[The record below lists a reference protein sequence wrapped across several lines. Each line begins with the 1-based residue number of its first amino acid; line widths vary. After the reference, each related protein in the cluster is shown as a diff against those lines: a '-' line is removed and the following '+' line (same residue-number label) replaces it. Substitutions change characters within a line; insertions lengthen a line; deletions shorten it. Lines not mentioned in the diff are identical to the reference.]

1 LVDKRKIALT
11 DIIDALKQYGVI
23 EQDRLELA
31 DNTKEESIVLKNI
44 LLSKWN
50 EIGFDKKI
58 IFHSL
63 NESLPYWSYFYP
75 ASKERIE
82 NAKDWIRPDSILS
95 HQLSILSLFTSCV

>member
-1 LVDKRKIALT
+1 MVDKRKIALT

-50 EIGFDKKI
+50 EIGFGKKI

-63 NESLPYWSYFYP
+63 NGSLPYWSYFYP

-82 NAKDWIRPDSILS
+82 NAKDWINKKPYLAF
-95 HQLSILSLFTSCV
+95 HLLFLCHIF

>member
-58 IFHSL
+58 IFHIL
-63 NESLPYWSYFYP
+63 HCH
-75 ASKERIE
+75 IGVT
-82 NAKDWIRPDSILS
+82 SILL
-95 HQLSILSLFTSCV
+95 QKNGLKMLKTG